1 MDSVCLEYSKL
12 IMAID
17 LDVITG
23 NYDATNLHLYSQK
36 KESGGLKLASD
47 THQKGAIYIFL
58 WTRCMKNHNQMYT
71 DQNMVHF

>member
-47 THQKGAIYIFL
+47 IL
-58 WTRCMKNHNQMYT
+58 TRKELYVNSYGH
-71 DQNMVHF
+71 DV